1 MNLDTTPCGII
12 YRQVMCMDVLKGFQN
27 IIEQGLKAGRIYN
40 LKGSSAAL
48 LFALYNKPYLVIA
61 SNEERAY
68 ELNKDINFFRE
79 TLQQEHVLYLP
90 EPDGPSTS
98 GKRAQ
103 VVNSLKDTSSLVCSL
118 KNLTLPLW
126 SQKDLSLCVLDLTK
140 NMVIGRNELEER
152 LQEMG
157 YRSVS
162 LVVEAGEYS
171 RRGWIFDIYPS
182 TYTMPLRLEFFGD
195 EIESIKTFHVET
207 QRSTESVSRCS
218 LFSAHEPSSGMTPL
232 DLADDIRH
240 IFSDS
245 IQDKENLPCDTTFF
259 SRYPIEGLG
268 YDAGLLSIPGIG
280 ITPDERKTID
290 ELPPKLHRLQREN
303 KIRIIA
309 SSHGQADRLK
319 HILREGDVVAP
330 IIGTTGMFTYE
341 GNISITIGDLS
352 SGFFFP
358 GVLLLTER
366 ELFGKKL
373 DFRPIKKSRISKLL
387 TSLDDLRPGD
397 FIVHKDHGI
406 GQFHGLIRQS
416 IEGIVEDLIA
426 IDYEGSRLYV
436 PLQGISKINTY
447 HAEEG
452 ITPKIDRLGGK
463 TWQRTKEKVRK
474 KIREMAEKLIA
485 LHAERKVYKGFS
497 FSKDTELHREF
508 DSFFPYEET
517 PDQTKAI
524 EDIKRD
530 MESDRPMDRLICG
543 DVGYGKTE
551 VAMRAAFKAVYDGRQ
566 VAVLVPTTILCEQH
580 FRTFQMRFSA
590 FPVTIDYLSRF
601 KSKKDQQKTINALS
615 SGNIDIIVGTHSLLS
630 DSIAFYN
637 LGLLI
642 IDEEHRFGV
651 RQKEKIKALKRGV
664 DVLALTATPIPRT
677 LSLAIT
683 DIKELSLIET
693 PPEERLAVKSTVS
706 IFNENLIKCTI
717 QQEIAR
723 NGQVFFVHNR
733 IRVLEKITRY
743 LEKLLPSARIAC
755 AHGQMAE
762 KELEKVMLLFYDH
775 KIDVLASTAII
786 GSGLDIPTAN
796 TIIINRADMMG
807 LADLYQLRGRV
818 GRSNVRAFA
827 YFLVPGEDV
836 MSEEAQIRLQAIQE
850 MSYLGAGFRLA
861 LKDLEIRGA
870 GNLLGTEQSG
880 YIHSIGFD
888 LYMEMLEKAVAELQ
902 GQKVEEDFDP
912 SIRLRVNAFIPEDY
926 IDDVTLRL
934 TLYRRI
940 ASLKTDKNVITFESE
955 LRDRFGKF
963 PIEVRHLLHIMR
975 LKILA
980 RHLLITHIKDTGG
993 KIRILFSSETNVEP
1007 QDIFKLQDKT
1017 TGKIT
1022 FLPDGFEIDLSGFT
1036 WEKTYEELSHLFTC
1050 LPISDTVNRK
1060 F

>member
-1 MNLDTTPCGII
+1 M
-12 YRQVMCMDVLKGFQN
+12 Q
-27 IIEQGLKAGRIYN
+27 QGLKTGCIYN

-48 LFALYNKPYLVIA
+48 LFALYDKPYLVVA
-61 SNEERAY
+61 SNEERAH
-68 ELNKDINFFRE
+68 ELSKDINFFRE
-79 TLQQEHVLYLP
+79 TLQKEHVPYLP
-90 EPDGPSTS
+90 EPDGPALS
-98 GKRAQ
+98 GTRAR
-103 VVNSLKDTSSLVCSL
+103 VVISLKDTSSLVCSL

-140 NMVIGRNELEER
+140 NMVIGRNELEHR

-157 YRSVS
+157 YRSVP

-182 TYTMPLRLEFFGD
+182 TCTMPLRLEFFGD
-195 EIESIKTFHVET
+195 EIESLKSFDVET
-207 QRSTESVSRCS
+207 QRSSGSVSLCS
-218 LFSAHEPSSGMTPL
+218 LLPAHDPSRGMTPL
-232 DLADDIRH
+232 DLADNTRQ

-245 IQDKENLPCDTTFF
+245 IQDNENLPGDAIFF
-259 SRYPIEGLG
+259 SRYPVEGLG
-268 YDAGLLSIPGIG
+268 HNAGLLSIQGLG
-280 ITPDERKTID
+280 ITPDERKMID
-290 ELPPKLHRLQREN
+290 ELPPKLHRLRGEN

-309 SSHGQADRLK
+309 SSKGQADRLK
-319 HILREGDVVAP
+319 QILSEGDVVAP
-330 IIGTTGMFTYE
+330 IIGRSGVFTYE

-352 SGFFFP
+352 SGLFFP
-358 GVLLLTER
+358 GLLLLTER

-387 TSLDDLRPGD
+387 ISLDDLRPGD
-397 FIVHKDHGI
+397 FIVHKEHGI

-416 IEGIVEDLIA
+416 TEGIVEDLIT
-426 IDYEGSRLYV
+426 IDYEGGRLYV
-436 PLQGISKINTY
+436 PLQGISRINKY

-452 ITPKIDRLGGK
+452 VAPKVDRLGGK
-463 TWQRTKEKVRK
+463 TWQRTKERVRE

-485 LHAERKVYKGFS
+485 LHAERKVRKGLS

-517 PDQTKAI
+517 PDQTKAV
-524 EDIKRD
+524 EDIKHD
-530 MESDRPMDRLICG
+530 MESERPMDRLVCG

-601 KSKKDQQKTINALS
+601 KSKKDQKETIHALS
-615 SGNIDIIVGTHSLLS
+615 KGDIDIIIGTHSLLS
-630 DSIAFYN
+630 NSITFYN

-677 LSLAIT
+677 LSMAMS
-683 DIKELSLIET
+683 DIKEMSLIET

-706 IFNENLIKCTI
+706 IFNEDLIKRII

-733 IRVLEKITRY
+733 IRDLEKLTRY
-743 LEKLLPSARIAC
+743 LTELMPSARIAC

-762 KELEKVMLLFYDH
+762 KELERVMLLFYDH
-775 KIDVLASTAII
+775 KIDVLVSTAII

-818 GRSNVRAFA
+818 GRSNIRAFA
-827 YFLVPGEDV
+827 YFMIPGDRV
-836 MSEEAQIRLQAIQE
+836 IAEAAQMRLQAIQE

-880 YIHSIGFD
+880 YIHAIGFD

-902 GQKVEEDFDP
+902 GRKIEEEFDP

-926 IDDVTLRL
+926 IGDVTLRL
-934 TLYRRI
+934 SQYRRI
-940 ASLKTDKNVITFESE
+940 ASLKTEGAVRAFESE
-955 LRDRFGKF
+955 LQDRFGTF

-980 RHLLITHIKDTGG
+980 RHLFITHIQDRGG
-993 KIRILFSSETNVEP
+993 RIRILFSPETNVEP
-1007 QDIFKLQDKT
+1007 RDIFRLQGKT
-1017 TGKIT
+1017 ACKII
-1022 FLPDGFEIDLSGFT
+1022 FLPDGLEIDIRGFT
-1036 WEKTYEELSHLFTC
+1036 WEQTYEELSHLFTC
-1050 LPISDTVNRK
+1050 LTVSDTFNK
-1060 F
+1060 DT